1 MSAGILRALGTVL
14 LGLIVVWIVWVAFIA
29 TKSEMPL
36 DNVQVKLA
44 VSDVEI
50 IKIALDYLWEG
61 YNMGGGE
68 KVYTINNYEIFKKK
82 IKERID
88 EEMGEI
94 SVDLPQGKNFASFS
108 YRGDKISYHIVVEA
122 KDKKGT
128 MIHGTRE
135 KIWYE

>member
-50 IKIALDYLWEG
+50 IKIVLDYLWEG
-61 YNMGGGE
+61 YNMGEGE
-68 KVYTINNYEIFKKK
+68 KVYTIKNYEIFKKK

-108 YRGDKISYHIVVEA
+108 YRGDKISYHMVVKA
-122 KDKKGT
+122 NDKKGT

>member
-1 MSAGILRALGTVL
+1 MNPSILRALGTVL

-44 VSDVEI
+44 MSDVEI

-61 YNMGGGE
+61 YNMGEKE
-68 KVYTINNYEIFKKK
+68 KVYTIKNYEIFKKK

>member
-1 MSAGILRALGTVL
+1 MNASILRALGTVL

-29 TKSEMPL
+29 TKAEMPL
-36 DNVQVKLA
+36 DNAQVKLA
-44 VSDVEI
+44 MSDVEI
-50 IKIALDYLWEG
+50 IKITLDYLWEG
-61 YNMGGGE
+61 YNLGE
-68 KVYTINNYEIFKKK
+68 GEEAYTIKSYEIFKEK
-82 IKERID
+82 ITERID

-108 YRGDKISYHIVVEA
+108 FKGDKTSYHIVVKA